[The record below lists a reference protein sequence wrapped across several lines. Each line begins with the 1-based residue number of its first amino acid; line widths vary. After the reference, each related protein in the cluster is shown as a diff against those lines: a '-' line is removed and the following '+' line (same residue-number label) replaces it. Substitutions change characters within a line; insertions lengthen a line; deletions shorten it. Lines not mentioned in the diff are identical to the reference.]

1 MRRIYLILA
10 VAVCLVLAA
19 APAFAFGK
27 IMYSDRP
34 LNLRDARSPRAE
46 WVGSLY
52 AGQKVRV
59 AHEVDGWV
67 AVYEPGATDPSES
80 KAAGFSNA
88 KFLKPT
94 RGRYEPK
101 EWGELAVSSTKL
113 NVRSEPSVRGTKV
126 RTLQPGE
133 RVIIDFP
140 EDEWTVVFS
149 ADATI
154 RSRLNGI
161 GYVSAKY
168 LDPVTAGTAAAS
180 ASEPAREQA
189 SAPSAPVVRQTVEPP
204 TPVPAATQAAES
216 TAIRRVALTN
226 EVNVHQSRTT
236 TSPLVRTLRPGDV
249 VQLGLLRNG
258 WYAVFKAS
266 DMIRSESSSIGYSL
280 QSALEQNTREAGI
293 AVAPAAPAEPAQ
305 SAASSRPAAPARE
318 AEPQVSAQALKAEA
332 LSSPKSAPQ
341 PRESRHE
348 PTLAPVS
355 KKSGQQTMVID
366 RAAFKDAKRP
376 DPTPDKNAHG
386 YRYKF
391 MEKSETREYGQ
402 IWITLKVFLATTKLP
417 DRAALKDFASSL
429 WKDHRRV
436 TKNVLV
442 EIYVPGMDLDDLAWG
457 VVKFDYD
464 GMTELWTRQATLF
477 GTKFM

>member
-1 MRRIYLILA
+1 MRRLSFLA
-10 VAVCLVLAA
+10 LAAACLVLAA

-34 LNLRDARSPRAE
+34 LNLRDGRSPKAE

-59 AHEVDGWV
+59 AHEKDGWV
-67 AVYEPGATDPSES
+67 AVYEPSATDPSES
-80 KAAGFSNA
+80 RAAGFSNA

-113 NVRSEPSVRGTKV
+113 NIRSRPNVRGEKV

-140 EDEWTVVFS
+140 EDDWTVVFS
-149 ADATI
+149 PGTTI

-161 GYVSAKY
+161 GYASAKF
-168 LDPVTAGTAAAS
+168 LEPVTAATPPAPAP
-180 ASEPAREQA
+180 EPAP
-189 SAPSAPVVRQTVEPP
+189 APAAPAVRQAVEPP
-204 TPVPAATQAAES
+204 APAKAAPTAS
-216 TAIRRVALTN
+216 TAIRRVALAN
-226 EVNVHQSRTT
+226 AVNVHQSRTT
-236 TSPLVRTLRPGDV
+236 NSPLVRTLEPGDV

-266 DMIRSESSSIGYSL
+266 DMIRSESSSIGYAL
-280 QSALEQNTREAGI
+280 QSAMDANSREAGM
-293 AVAPAAPAEPAQ
+293 AVAPAAP
-305 SAASSRPAAPARE
+305 SAPARR
-318 AEPQVSAQALKAEA
+318 AEPKRDVEPAEPVISAETLKAEA
-332 LSSPKSAPQ
+332 LKDDRPLRPAARAASEPTFSPKAAP
-341 PRESRHE
+341 R
-348 PTLAPVS
+348 AG
-355 KKSGQQTMVID
+355 KQQTLVID
-366 RAAFKDAKRP
+366 RSAFKDAKRP
-376 DPTPDKNAHG
+376 DPAPDQSAHG
-386 YRYKF
+386 YRFKF
-391 MEKSETREYGQ
+391 LEKSETREYGHV
-402 IWITLKVFLATTKLP
+402 WITLKVFLATTKLP

-442 EIYVPGMDLDDLAWG
+442 EVYLPGMDLDDLAWG

-464 GMTELWTRQATLF
+464 GMTELWTRRATLF

>member
-1 MRRIYLILA
+1 MRRILSFVFFAA
-10 VAVCLVLAA
+10 VLSLAA
-19 APAFAFGK
+19 SPAFAFGK

-34 LNLRDARSPRAE
+34 LNLRAARSPRAE

-59 AHEVDGWV
+59 SSEQDGWV
-67 AVYEPGATDPSES
+67 AVYEPTAADPDQ
-80 KAAGFSNA
+80 ARVAGYSNA
-88 KFLKPT
+88 KFLKPR

-101 EWGELAVSSTKL
+101 EWGERAVSSTKL
-113 NVRSEPSVRGTKV
+113 NVRSEPSVRGRKV
-126 RTLQPGE
+126 ATLQAGQ
-133 RVIIDFP
+133 RVITDFP
-140 EDEWTVVFS
+140 EDDWIVVFP

-168 LDPVTAGTAAAS
+168 LDPVTADTPAPAP
-180 ASEPAREQA
+180 EPA
-189 SAPSAPVVRQTVEPP
+189 APEVRQAVEPP
-204 TPVPAATQAAES
+204 APPAS
-216 TAIRRVALTN
+216 GPSVRRVALSN

-280 QSALEQNTREAGI
+280 QSAMDGNSREAG
-293 AVAPAAPAEPAQ
+293 VADAAPAAAAEPAAPAKIVQSAKPVEPAKP
-305 SAASSRPAAPARE
+305 AASQKPV
-318 AEPQVSAQALKAEA
+318 VSVEELKAEA
-332 LSSPKSAPQ
+332 VKPQAAKSEARAPRPAPAPKASASAGKP
-341 PRESRHE
+341 
-348 PTLAPVS
+348 AA
-355 KKSGQQTMVID
+355 SGKQQTLVID
-366 RAAFKDAKRP
+366 RSAFVDAKRP
-376 DPTPDKNAHG
+376 DPTPDQNAHG
-386 YRYKF
+386 YRFKF
-391 MEKSETREYGQ
+391 LEKSETREYGQ
-402 IWITLKVFLATTKLP
+402 VWINLKIFLATTKLP
-417 DRAALKDFASSL
+417 DSAALKDFASSL
-429 WKDHRRV
+429 WKEHRRV

-442 EIYVPGMDLDDLAWG
+442 EVYLPGMDLDDLAWG

-464 GMTELWTRQATLF
+464 GMIEIWTRRATLF

>member
-1 MRRIYLILA
+1 MRRIFILILA
-10 VAVCLVLAA
+10 AVCLILAA
-19 APAFAFGK
+19 APAFAFGE

-59 AHEVDGWV
+59 AHAKDGWV
-67 AVYEPGATDPSES
+67 AVYEPSATDPSES

-101 EWGELAVSSTKL
+101 PWGEQAVSSTKL
-113 NVRSEPSVRGTKV
+113 NLRSKPSVRGAKV
-126 RTLQPGE
+126 GTLQSGQ

-140 EDEWTVVFS
+140 EDDWTVVFS
-149 ADATI
+149 PDATI

-161 GYVSAKY
+161 GYASAKY
-168 LDPVTAGTAAAS
+168 LEPVTEAAP
-180 ASEPAREQA
+180 PAP
-189 SAPSAPVVRQTVEPP
+189 APEAKPAPAAPVVRQTVEPP
-204 TPVPAATQAAES
+204 AQAQAEPEPMPS
-216 TAIRRVALTN
+216 TAIRRVALSN

-266 DMIRSESSSIGYSL
+266 DMIRSESSSIGYAL
-280 QSALEQNTREAGI
+280 QTAMDENSREAGI
-293 AVAPAAPAEPAQ
+293 AAAPPAPAAPAAPAKSAP
-305 SAASSRPAAPARE
+305 SAAPVVT
-318 AEPQVSAQALKAEA
+318 AEELKAEA
-332 LSSPKSAPQ
+332 LKPERPASVASERAPEPA
-341 PRESRHE
+341 PRAAPAPTPAAKPAPESG
-348 PTLAPVS
+348 
-355 KKSGQQTMVID
+355 KQQTLVID
-366 RAAFKDAKRP
+366 RSAFKDVKRP
-376 DPTPDKNAHG
+376 DPAPDQNAHG

-391 MEKSETREYGQ
+391 LEKSETREYGHV
-402 IWITLKVFLATTKLP
+402 WITLKVFLATTKLP
-417 DRAALKDFASSL
+417 DRTALKDFASSL
-429 WKDHRRV
+429 WKEHRRV

-442 EIYVPGMDLDDLAWG
+442 EVYLPGMNLDDLAWG

-464 GMTELWTRQATLF
+464 GMTELWTRRATLF

>member
-1 MRRIYLILA
+1 MRRILFFVFFA
-10 VAVCLVLAA
+10 VALSMAA
-19 APAFAFGK
+19 SPAFAFGR

-59 AHEVDGWV
+59 AREQDGWV
-67 AVYEPGATDPSES
+67 AVYEPSATDPDR
-80 KAAGFSNA
+80 ARVAGYSNA

-101 EWGELAVSSTKL
+101 EWGELAVTSTKL
-113 NVRSEPSVRGTKV
+113 NVRSKPSVRGRKV
-126 RTLQPGE
+126 ATLQDGQ
-133 RVIIDFP
+133 RVITDFP
-140 EDEWTVVFS
+140 EDDWVVVFP
-149 ADATI
+149 AGATI

-168 LDPVTAGTAAAS
+168 LGPVPADAPAPAPAPAA
-180 ASEPAREQA
+180 PA
-189 SAPSAPVVRQTVEPP
+189 APVVRQAVQPP
-204 TPVPAATQAAES
+204 APPAS
-216 TAIRRVALTN
+216 GLSVRRVAMAN

-266 DMIRSESSSIGYSL
+266 DVIRSESSSIGYSL
-280 QSALEQNTREAGI
+280 QSAMDGNSREAGVG
-293 AVAPAAPAEPAQ
+293 AADAAPAAAAKPSAPAETAKP
-305 SAASSRPAAPARE
+305 AASQESV
-318 AEPQVSAQALKAEA
+318 VSVEQLKAEA
-332 LSSPKSAPQ
+332 VKPQAVKSEARAPRPAPAPAPKPSAGAGEPAA
-341 PRESRHE
+341 PR
-348 PTLAPVS
+348 
-355 KKSGQQTMVID
+355 KQQTMIID
-366 RAAFKDAKRP
+366 RSAFVDAKRP
-376 DPTPDKNAHG
+376 DPTPDQNAHG
-386 YRYKF
+386 YRFKF
-391 MEKSETREYGQ
+391 LEKSETREFGQ
-402 IWITLKVFLATTKLP
+402 VWINLKIFLATTKLP
-417 DRAALKDFASSL
+417 DSGALKDFASSL

-442 EIYVPGMDLDDLAWG
+442 EVYLPGMDVDDLAWG

-464 GMTELWTRQATLF
+464 GLIEIWTRQATLF

>member
-1 MRRIYLILA
+1 MRRIYSILVA
-10 VAVCLVLAA
+10 AVCLVLAA
-19 APAFAFGK
+19 GPAFSFGE

-59 AHEVDGWV
+59 AHEKDGWV
-67 AVYEPGATDPSES
+67 AVYEPDATDPSES
-80 KAAGFSNA
+80 KAAGYSNA

-101 EWGELAVSSTKL
+101 PWGELAVSSTKL
-113 NVRSEPSVRGTKV
+113 NIRSQPSVRGAKV

-133 RVIIDFP
+133 RVLVDFP
-140 EDEWTVVFS
+140 EDDWTVVFS
-149 ADATI
+149 SDATI

-161 GYVSAKY
+161 GYVSIKY
-168 LDPVTAGTAAAS
+168 LEPVTEATSS
-180 ASEPAREQA
+180 APAPEPEPEPAP
-189 SAPSAPVVRQTVEPP
+189 APAAPVVRQAVEPP
-204 TPVPAATQAAES
+204 AQSPTPAEPVS
-216 TAIRRVALTN
+216 SPAIRRVALTDA
-226 EVNVHQSRTT
+226 VNVHQSRTT
-236 TSPLVRTLRPGDV
+236 TSPLVQTLEPGEV

-266 DMIRSESSSIGYSL
+266 DMIRSESSSIGYAL
-280 QSALEQNTREAGI
+280 QTAMQTNSREAGLT
-293 AVAPAAPAEPAQ
+293 VAPAAPVEPAK
-305 SAASSRPAAPARE
+305 SAAPARPQRSAQPVPPAKSVAP
-318 AEPQVSAQALKAEA
+318 AEPVVSAEALKAEA
-332 LSSPKSAPQ
+332 LKSERPAP
-341 PRESRHE
+341 
-348 PTLAPVS
+348 APAR
-355 KKSGQQTMVID
+355 QQTMVID
-366 RAAFKDAKRP
+366 RSAFKDVKRP
-376 DPTPDKNAHG
+376 DPTPDQNAHG

-391 MEKSETREYGQ
+391 LEKSENREYGQ

-417 DRAALKDFASSL
+417 DRTALRDFASSL

-442 EIYVPGMDLDDLAWG
+442 EIYLPGMDMEDLAWG
-457 VVKFDYD
+457 VIKFDYD
-464 GMTELWTRQATLF
+464 GMTELWTRRATLF

>member
-1 MRRIYLILA
+1 MRRISSFIV
-10 VAVCLVLAA
+10 VAACLVLSA

-34 LNLRDARSPRAE
+34 LNLRDGRSPRAE

-67 AVYEPGATDPSES
+67 AVYEPTATDPSEA
-80 KAAGFSNA
+80 KAAGFSNV

-101 EWGELAVSSTKL
+101 KWGELVAPSTKL
-113 NVRSEPSVRGTKV
+113 NIRSKPSVRGAKV

-133 RVIIDFP
+133 RVLIDFP
-140 EDEWTVVFS
+140 EDDWTVVFS
-149 ADATI
+149 PDATI

-161 GYVSAKY
+161 GYCSAKY
-168 LDPVTAGTAAAS
+168 LEPVAERPAAAPAPAPEPAAS
-180 ASEPAREQA
+180 A
-189 SAPSAPVVRQTVEPP
+189 VRQPVEPP
-204 TPVPAATQAAES
+204 AQAPAKAAPATSA
-216 TAIRRVALTN
+216 TIRRVAMTN

-236 TSPLVRTLRPGDV
+236 NSPLVRTLRPGDV

-266 DMIRSESSSIGYSL
+266 DMIRSESSSIGYAL
-280 QSALEQNTREAGI
+280 QSAMDGNSREAGVL
-293 AVAPAAPAEPAQ
+293 AAPAKAASARPAEPAKR
-305 SAASSRPAAPARE
+305 AEPARPE
-318 AEPQVSAQALKAEA
+318 VSVEALKAEA
-332 LSSPKSAPQ
+332 LKGAPAR
-341 PRESRHE
+341 PSE
-348 PTLAPVS
+348 PTFQAKAPS
-355 KKSGQQTMVID
+355 GEGGQQTLVID
-366 RAAFKDAKRP
+366 RSAFKDAKRP
-376 DPTPDKNAHG
+376 DPAPDRTAHG

-391 MEKSETREYGQ
+391 LEKSETREYGHV
-402 IWITLKVFLATTKLP
+402 WITLKVFLATTKLP

-442 EIYVPGMDLDDLAWG
+442 EVYLPGMDLDDLAWG

-464 GMTELWTRQATLF
+464 GMTELWTRRATLF

>member
-1 MRRIYLILA
+1 MRRISFTLVA
-10 VAVCLVLAA
+10 VACLVLSA
-19 APAFAFGK
+19 APAFAFGQ

-59 AHEVDGWV
+59 AHEKDGWV
-67 AVYEPGATDPSES
+67 AVYEPSATDPSES

-113 NVRSEPSVRGTKV
+113 NIRDKPSVRGTKV

-133 RVIIDFP
+133 RVLVDFP
-140 EDEWTVVFS
+140 EDDWTVVFS
-149 ADATI
+149 PDATI

-161 GYVSAKY
+161 GYASAKY
-168 LDPVTAGTAAAS
+168 LEPVTAETAPAPAPEP
-180 ASEPAREQA
+180 EPAPA
-189 SAPSAPVVRQTVEPP
+189 APVVRQAVEPP
-204 TPVPAATQAAES
+204 AQAPGKRASNPS

-236 TSPLVRTLRPGDV
+236 TSPLVQTLRPGDV

-266 DMIRSESSSIGYSL
+266 DMIRSESSSVGYAL
-280 QSALEQNTREAGI
+280 QSVMDAASREAGM
-293 AVAPAAPAEPAQ
+293 AVAPVPPAPSAKAPEPAEPVI
-305 SAASSRPAAPARE
+305 SAE
-318 AEPQVSAQALKAEA
+318 ALKAEA
-332 LSSPKSAPQ
+332 LKAERPRGQAPGDGA
-341 PRESRHE
+341 E
-348 PTLAPVS
+348 PTLRTRPA
-355 KKSGQQTMVID
+355 SGAGRQQTLVID
-366 RAAFKDAKRP
+366 RSAFKNVKRP
-376 DPTPDKNAHG
+376 DPSPDQNAHG

-391 MEKSETREYGQ
+391 LEKSETREYGHV
-402 IWITLKVFLATTKLP
+402 WITLKVFLDTTKLP
-417 DRAALKDFASSL
+417 DNAALKDFATSL

-442 EIYVPGMDLDDLAWG
+442 EVYLPGMDLDDLAWG

-464 GMTELWTRQATLF
+464 GLIELWTRRATLF